1 MSGQGRLT
9 HLGVCSVF
17 QVSRSQASLPLPLSG
32 IMLRAFSTSSAA
44 AVQVTRGVSVVF
56 HKSRVLWGTVSE
68 IYTSTVCGFSGDRHM
83 GILDD
88 FGDFKGICFSDDH
101 SSTIG
106 LAPCARRTRQPNTG
120 PPADHRSPTKGP
132 TWPAMR
138 TRSLWSAWRTVSVTS
153 VPQGA
158 CKRLCVPC

>member
-9 HLGVCSVF
+9 HVGVYSVF

-32 IMLRAFSTSSAA
+32 VMLRAFSTSSAA
-44 AVQVTRGVSVVF
+44 AVHVTRGLSVAF
-56 HKSRVLWGTVSE
+56 HKSRVLGGTVPE
-68 IYTSTVCGFSGDRHM
+68 IYTSTVCGFSGDCHM

-106 LAPCARRTRQPNTG
+106 LAPRARRTRQPNTG
-120 PPADHRSPTKGP
+120 PPADHWAPTKGP
-132 TWPAMR
+132 TGPAMR
-138 TRSLWSAWRTVSVTS
+138 TRSLWSTWRTASVTS

-158 CKRLCVPC
+158 CKGLYVPC